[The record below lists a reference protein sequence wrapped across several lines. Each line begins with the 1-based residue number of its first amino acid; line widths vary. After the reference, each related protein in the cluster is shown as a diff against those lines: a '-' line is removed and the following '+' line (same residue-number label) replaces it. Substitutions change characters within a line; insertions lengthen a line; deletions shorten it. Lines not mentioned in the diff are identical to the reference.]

1 MQPFIGCF
9 SMKRQGKVVRAYHRN
24 KGWLKESVN
33 RSSYKRWPSDIVR
46 ADVRTGFHVSSE
58 TGRDLKRGGHLT
70 VNLCRPRKDVS
81 GLRAIPSDA
90 LTLSV
95 FGCGALKGDLLIFLV
110 RGG

>member
-1 MQPFIGCF
+1 MPPIVPEFPVRFLGNLYANKASQSERSTAI
-9 SMKRQGKVVRAYHRN
+9 RVVRAYHRN

-70 VNLCRPRKDVS
+70 VNFVSASQGRLRP
-81 GLRAIPSDA
+81 A
-90 LTLSV
+90 
-95 FGCGALKGDLLIFLV
+95 CHIF
-110 RGG
+110 RRP